1 MFFLGVGTVI
11 IGAASRNIGLTPSQ
25 IGLML
30 SIQNVGFI
38 LAVITVGTL
47 ADTHDKARLLAIAS
61 LILAGSYYFFYYRDP
76 FVLNLLIMLVIGIG
90 IGGYEGAADPMLLD
104 LHQKRQSLF
113 ISINH
118 FFVTFGELLITIY
131 LIFLQMDW
139 RNSMAQSAAAV
150 LLLAFLFGL
159 SRVPSRQKV
168 TESLRSRFDFLRKQR
183 PLVVLFALAACA
195 VGIELA
201 LIGMITS
208 FLMEFHAFTQVTS
221 KLGLVVYLGGVAAGR
236 VVLGFFTHKEQIIR
250 NLLVL
255 FALTAVFMAV
265 LLLTTPGTTVM
276 YILLFIS
283 GGTISIIFP
292 LIITLTG
299 LKYPRYSGT
308 ALGILKLGIPVGGIV
323 IPFLISVLAGTVSF
337 QASLI
342 LFPLFAL
349 IGFALVYANRALL
362 QIDAPQ
368 SGV

>member
-1 MFFLGVGTVI
+1 
-11 IGAASRNIGLTPSQ
+11 
-25 IGLML
+25 
-30 SIQNVGFI
+30 
-38 LAVITVGTL
+38 
-47 ADTHDKARLLAIAS
+47 
-61 LILAGSYYFFYYRDP
+61 
-76 FVLNLLIMLVIGIG
+76 
-90 IGGYEGAADPMLLD
+90 
-104 LHQKRQSLF
+104 
-113 ISINH
+113 
-118 FFVTFGELLITIY
+118 
-131 LIFLQMDW
+131 
-139 RNSMAQSAAAV
+139 MAQSAAAV

-221 KLGLVVYLGGVAAGR
+221 KLGLVAYLGGVAAGR
-236 VVLGFFTHKEQIIR
+236 VVLGFFTHKDQIIL

-323 IPFLISVLAGTVSF
+323 IPFLISVLAGAVSF